1 MNGRLIG
8 QGEATMHR
16 YAMLTRLLSRE
27 EIPLIWTIDRSE
39 VIENVYGLEDGVLV
53 LRPNY
58 FDARGWP
65 PGEEEIY
72 TPILLDCFDQGGWF
86 CGLFDDDRLAGVAVL
101 ESKFIGPQQDQLQ
114 LKFLHISNG
123 YRGQGLG
130 TRLFELARVE
140 ACRRGAGKMYI
151 SATPSENTIN
161 FYLRRGCR
169 VTSEPDPGLFELEP
183 EDIHLI
189 CDV

>member
-58 FDARGWP
+58 FDAR
-65 PGEEEIY
+65 
-72 TPILLDCFDQGGWF
+72 
-86 CGLFDDDRLAGVAVL
+86 LA
-101 ESKFIGPQQDQLQ
+101 
-114 LKFLHISNG
+114 
-123 YRGQGLG
+123 
-130 TRLFELARVE
+130 AR
-140 ACRRGAGKMYI
+140 
-151 SATPSENTIN
+151 
-161 FYLRRGCR
+161 
-169 VTSEPDPGLFELEP
+169 
-183 EDIHLI
+183 
-189 CDV
+189 